1 MALHFDS
8 PGTSLIVR
16 QYLERSRKIL
26 QSDLSEKIQVLFTN
40 KADTR
45 NGQRGDTDVDK
56 TTEPLL
62 QAKNSLPTAETTN
75 ESTHHIS
82 HDESIVRV

>member
-26 QSDLSEKIQVLFTN
+26 RSDLSEKTQLLFSQEG
-40 KADTR
+40 AEER
-45 NGQRGDTDVDK
+45 NGQHNEEGEK
-56 TTEPLL
+56 TTEPPTPKMLVVL
-62 QAKNSLPTAETTN
+62 PNLPMKAHTTSLTMKK
-75 ESTHHIS
+75 S
-82 HDESIVRV
+82 